1 MSAPIQSSFLENLLG
16 SVNNTSF
23 ALPYP
28 TSGSG
33 SGGFLAGLDFSSI
46 LGGGSSA
53 SGAGGALGGLGS
65 LASLFGPIGAGLGVV
80 SNLIPGLD
88 GFLQNGFAFSCLGS
102 QAFNKGDMDALLNEL
117 KRRGEAVKGG
127 TLDQMCGFM
136 DYVLDNIHICDLEI
150 GKYRSTCSKNLRS
163 KLKESY
169 QQVYDS
175 VSKESMRL
183 EPVIR
188 TDWEGIQYS
197 SFTHRE
203 IKGGGIPNIALENVT
218 PEMFESQIKPEAI
231 KYALANNLN
240 PTEVLSQVEK
250 KLFPNGVGGSG
261 GVVLNEDGTIDWSVQ
276 AGNTNKPDYVK
287 ISLIALAVLVAYKF
301 LIKK

>member
-1 MSAPIQSSFLENLLG
+1 MSALVQSKSLENILG
-16 SVNNTSF
+16 SIGGGSF
-23 ALPYP
+23 GLPFAG
-28 TSGSG
+28 SGSG
-33 SGGFLAGLDFSSI
+33 SGGFLAGLDFSSL
-46 LGGGSSA
+46 LGGGA
-53 SGAGGALGGLGS
+53 SGGGAGLALGGLGG
-65 LASLFGPIGAGLGVV
+65 LAGLLGPIGAALGVV
-80 SNLIPGLD
+80 PNLIPGLD

-102 QAFNKGDMDALLNEL
+102 QAFNKGDMDSLLNEL
-117 KRRGEAVKGG
+117 KRRAEAVKGG
-127 TLDQMCGFM
+127 TVDQMCGFM

-163 KLKESY
+163 KLKETY
-169 QQVYDS
+169 QQLYDS

-203 IKGGGIPNIALENVT
+203 IKGGGVPNTALENIT
-218 PEMFESQIKPEAI
+218 PELYQTQVKPEAI

-240 PTEVLSQVEK
+240 PTEVVSQVEK
-250 KLFPNGVGGSG
+250 KLFPNGFGGSG
-261 GVVLNEDGTIDWSVQ
+261 GVVLNGDGTIDWSVQ

-287 ISLIALAVLVAYKF
+287 ISLIGLAVLVAYKF